1 MPEEAPHGSPALL
14 RRRLALQLRRLRDAA
29 GLSIDEVA
37 VHLCCST
44 SKVSRIETG
53 RVTAMQRDV
62 KDMLDLYGVGGQRR
76 DVLLELARLA
86 RRKEDWW
93 IAYSDVPD
101 MRTYISLERAA
112 NSIRI
117 CQSVTVPGLL
127 QVERYARLVITRAL
141 PHLRG
146 DQIERL
152 VALRMKRRAVLHAT
166 DPPILEVVMD
176 EAALHRLEESR
187 ELLREQ
193 VGHLIGAT
201 ALPNVTVQVLPF
213 SAGPHGALAESFRI
227 LGFPDPADSDV
238 VHLENLTGNA
248 YLTNEAQ
255 VSRYRDLFER
265 LRALAWSPERSL
277 DLLTELLRP
286 A

>member
-1 MPEEAPHGSPALL
+1 MPDEAAAASPALL
-14 RRRLALQLRRLRDAA
+14 RRRLARELRRLRDAA

-44 SKVSRIETG
+44 SKVSRIETA
-53 RVTAMQRDV
+53 RVAAMQRDV
-62 KDMLDLYGVGGQRR
+62 KDMLDLYGVVSDQRE
-76 DVLLELARLA
+76 VLLALARGA

-101 MRTYISLERAA
+101 VRTYISLERAA

-141 PHLRG
+141 PHLRD

-152 VALRMKRRAVLHAT
+152 VALRMERGALLRAT
-166 DPPILEVVMD
+166 DPPDLGVVMD
-176 EAALHRLEESR
+176 EAGLHRLEESR

-193 VGHLIGAT
+193 VEHLIGAA
-201 ALPNVTVQVLPF
+201 ALPNVKFQVLPF

-248 YLTNEAQ
+248 YLTNEGQ

-277 DLLTELLRP
+277 DLLGELLRR